1 MCKKVQSGQQPLI
14 KLIKCSSC
22 LLEFIIII
30 CEDSDFL
37 MNANKKIESF
47 GFIGIQERFSL
58 ELKTK
63 LSRIDFEIPE
73 SCKVF
78 IQCLV

>member
-1 MCKKVQSGQQPLI
+1 
-14 KLIKCSSC
+14 
-22 LLEFIIII
+22 
-30 CEDSDFL
+30 
-37 MNANKKIESF
+37 MNANKKIEGF

-58 ELKTK
+58 EIKTK

-78 IQCLV
+78 IQCFV

>member
-1 MCKKVQSGQQPLI
+1 MPYMIAVS
-14 KLIKCSSC
+14 
-22 LLEFIIII
+22 LEM
-30 CEDSDFL
+30 SD
-37 MNANKKIESF
+37 EPSF

-78 IQCLV
+78 IQCFV